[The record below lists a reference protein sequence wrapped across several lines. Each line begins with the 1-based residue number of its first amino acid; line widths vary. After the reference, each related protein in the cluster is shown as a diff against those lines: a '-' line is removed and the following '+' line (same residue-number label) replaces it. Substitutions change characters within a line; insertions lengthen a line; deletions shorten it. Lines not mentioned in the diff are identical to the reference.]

1 MLIGYRRSS
10 TVEQV
15 AGFEEQERL
24 LLATGCN
31 KIFSGMVSSVAQRD
45 ELRLALEWVREGD
58 TLVVTRLDRL
68 ARSTMDLLSIIA
80 GLEAKNVGLRVLDFG
95 GNEID
100 TKSPTGKM
108 VVTMFGAVGELE
120 RSLMLERQRAGIA
133 KAKAEGRYKGRAPTA
148 LAKASQM
155 EELHRQGL
163 GATEIADRLNV
174 SRASVYRILALRKAA

>member
-1 MLIGYRRSS
+1 MLIGYRRAS

-15 AGFEEQERL
+15 AGFGEQERL

-31 KIFSGMVSSVAQRD
+31 KIFSEMTSSVAQRD
-45 ELRLALEWVREGD
+45 QLRLALEWVREGD

-80 GLEAKNVGLRVLDFG
+80 GLEAKGVGLRVLDFG
-95 GNEID
+95 GSAID

-108 VVTMFGAVGELE
+108 LLTMFGAIGEFE
-120 RSLMLERQRAGIA
+120 RSLMLSRQQAGIA

-148 LAKASQM
+148 LAKAPQM
-155 EELHRQGL
+155 EELDRQGL

-174 SRASVYRILALRKAA
+174 SRASVYRILALQKAA